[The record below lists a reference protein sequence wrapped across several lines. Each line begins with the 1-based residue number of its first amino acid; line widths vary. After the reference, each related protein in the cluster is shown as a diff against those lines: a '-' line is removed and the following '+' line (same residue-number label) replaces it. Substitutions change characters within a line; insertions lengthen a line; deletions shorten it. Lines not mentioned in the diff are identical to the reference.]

1 MSNISAVFS
10 APALWTLLLGFLA
23 FLPCRAI
30 YRLTLHP
37 LARFPG
43 PRLAAVT
50 SLYGASFDLRKNSCY
65 VKILPG
71 LHDKYGLY
79 CQMEKFESSIDL
91 QNRAIVRIH
100 PNQLHINDIDAY
112 NQ

>member
-1 MSNISAVFS
+1 MSNISGFFS
-10 APALWTLLLGFLA
+10 LPVLWTLLLVLIA

-43 PRLAAVT
+43 PWLAAVT

-65 VKILPG
+65 VKILPD

-79 CQMEKFESSIDL
+79 CRMRNLSRRLTYETGP
-91 QNRAIVRIH
+91 IVRIY